1 MGERWAKDNNQGG
14 YQNPSFSSTLLD
26 AIYRSIDESDGNA
39 AAFGGGSARDRC
51 CAPVGII
58 PNRLPTTLRP
68 PAEAANKRGSSRC
81 RTLPPIS
88 TSSSS
93 DISSYGGFSSS
104 SDPDSAATRLRP
116 IRTGVAPLR
125 SAARPPPLAEEDEK
139 KKKKSGSVRGKLRDL
154 RGSRSATPASPGA
167 RLAGF
172 LGSLLSAVSGA
183 PRKQSPSS
191 SVAGAGGCDDSAC
204 SMASSH
210 SRSCLTKK
218 PSTRE
223 RAAEGGKRT
232 VRFYPVSVIV
242 DEDPRPCGKRSV
254 CEPNPWQ
261 QQSMT
266 SIHLAVGRTRPVV
279 RPSHDMEA
287 NLLQLSYGS
296 GKRRLDARL
305 VAATDEAFGRRLRR
319 DDSSSFQPRNHQ
331 QIPAFARLIA
341 EAEQPRA
348 VSGGASGHR
357 ADVDEALRAM
367 LTDGF
372 DFMRK

>member
-51 CAPVGII
+51 CAPAGII

-125 SAARPPPLAEEDEK
+125 SVARPPPLAEEDEK
-139 KKKKSGSVRGKLRDL
+139 KKKKSGSIRGKLRDL
-154 RGSRSATPASPGA
+154 GGSRSATPASPGA

-191 SVAGAGGCDDSAC
+191 SVAGAGGRDDSAC
-204 SMASSH
+204 STASSH

-223 RAAEGGKRT
+223 GAAKGGKRT

-254 CEPNPWQ
+254 CEPNP
-261 QQSMT
+261 S
-266 SIHLAVGRTRPVV
+266 S
-279 RPSHDMEA
+279 
-287 NLLQLSYGS
+287 
-296 GKRRLDARL
+296 RRLSAAALEAR
-305 VAATDEAFGRRLRR
+305 RRVEELLRGMEEEEEEMS
-319 DDSSSFQPRNHQ
+319 DSSSDLFELENFT
-331 QIPAFARLIA
+331 AT
-341 EAEQPRA
+341 E
-348 VSGGASGHR
+348 SGGGGSGGGR
-357 ADVDEALRAM
+357 TDELPVYETTR
-367 LTDGF
+367 LDSNRSFSQSQRFLKT
-372 DFMRK
+372 